1 MTRYGAL
8 HTVATVSWISSRNT
22 TLHLFALREYHG
34 RYPLKALGSPLM
46 FYNKHLGQ
54 KLLLKRV
61 RFLPSLLTDLA
72 RELRQSLGKPQLQSV
87 TFRENLNRDISKT
100 S

>member
-72 RELRQSLGKPQLQSV
+72 ENYDRVLENRNYNRLHSGK
-87 TFRENLNRDISKT
+87 T
-100 S
+100 